1 MLENNNKKAIK
12 LITKR
17 TLRKNRTR
25 NTFAVL
31 AIVLTTL
38 MLTSVFSICFSLG
51 RNMNIMYLRQQ
62 GSKASIFLNN
72 PEEDQINKIK
82 NMEDVNAAG
91 IRIYVEN
98 VVSKDSNEETM
109 TLVYYDK
116 TEFEENLTPAI
127 SDIKGAYPVKADEIM
142 LSRSAM
148 EYLKITSPQKGMKI
162 ELDLEN
168 EKKEFQLSG
177 WYKDYSSLRGNYPV
191 FVSKAYIKKRGLSVD
206 KNGILSI
213 SPKVGKSEAV
223 LEEIEKKVTLK
234 DGQKVESEFNIQDEG
249 NDNMLVI
256 AVAICL
262 ISLIIIFS
270 GYLLI
275 YNVMYIS
282 VTKDI
287 RFYGMLKTIGT
298 SPKQIKGIVKGQVFR
313 LSFIGIPLGIL
324 LGTIISFVLTPLAMG
339 LFGGGRD
346 GIMPTEMTF
355 NPVIYIGTI
364 LFAIITVL
372 ISCRKPAKIASRIS
386 PVEALKFN
394 GITKVSPKR
403 GMKSTQGGKTYKM
416 AFRNVFREKKRT
428 LIVFASLFMGTM
440 AFLTVNTFIGSL
452 KLDNYVDAYLPNDYT
467 LNAYSDK
474 KESALELADEISK
487 IKGIQYVHVQKAT
500 DVSLEFNKDI
510 YQTFIE
516 RDLEFI
522 DKNELDE
529 AIRQYENGKIPYGT
543 TIISIGEEMVKKY
556 NQRLSKKIDID
567 AFLKGNVVIAGRVSK
582 AKEGDSLIGKNIKI
596 TDDKS
601 GKSLEAKVASVVS
614 DESCYGINV
623 GHFGLKPAE
632 PEYILVSDNFMKK
645 LTDTWYINNIIAD
658 CDEKY
663 EPQATMKIKG
673 LIKGNAAI
681 VYYIIKSEEIADFKT
696 SMTSM
701 NILTS
706 GVSLILILIGI
717 LNFVNVMVTGVYT
730 RRNELA
736 VLESIGMT
744 KKQVRNMLMF
754 EGLYYAVITIGLIM
768 TAGSGLMFLVAAM
781 AQKIA
786 DYAVF
791 YYPWGL
797 MAGIA
802 VFILCVCIIV
812 PVCVYRIVSKESV
825 TERLREME

>member
-25 NTFAVL
+25 NIFAVL

-38 MLTSVFSICFSLG
+38 MLTSVFTICLSLG
-51 RNMNIMYLRQQ
+51 KNMNIMYLRQQ
-62 GSKASIFLNN
+62 GSKASIFLNS
-72 PEEDQINKIK
+72 PEEEQINKIR

-91 IRIYVEN
+91 IRMYVEN
-98 VVSKDSNEETM
+98 IASKDNDEAM

-116 TEFEENLTPAI
+116 TEFEQNFMPAI
-127 SDIKGAYPVKADEIM
+127 SDIKGEYPVQADEIM
-142 LSRSAM
+142 LSQSVL

-162 ELDLEN
+162 DLDLESG
-168 EKKEFQLSG
+168 KKEFELSG
-177 WYKDYSSLRGNYPV
+177 WYKDYSRGIYPV
-191 FVSKAYIKKRGLSVD
+191 FVSKAYIEKQGLSINE
-206 KNGILSI
+206 NGILSI
-213 SPKVGKSEAV
+213 SPKEGKSETV
-223 LEEIEKKVTLK
+223 LEEIEKNVTFK
-234 DGQKVESEFNIQDEG
+234 DNQKVESEYNIQDE
-249 NDNMLVI
+249 NNSNLMVI
-256 AVAICL
+256 VVVICL

-313 LSFIGIPLGIL
+313 LSFIGIPLGIM

-339 LFGGGRD
+339 LFGGGG

-355 NPVIYIGTI
+355 HPMIYIGTI
-364 LFAIITVL
+364 LFAVITVL
-372 ISCRKPAKIASRIS
+372 VSCRKPAKIASRIP

-394 GITKVSPKR
+394 GITKVSRKK
-403 GMKSTQGGKTYKM
+403 GIKSTQGGKTYKM
-416 AFRNVFREKKRT
+416 AFRNVFREKKRA
-428 LIVFASLFMGTM
+428 LLVFASLFMGTM
-440 AFLTVNTFIGSL
+440 AFLTVNTFIGSM
-452 KLDNYVDAYLPNDYT
+452 KVENYVDAYLPNDYT

-474 KESALELADEISK
+474 KESALELAEEISK
-487 IKGIQYVHVQKAT
+487 IKGIQYVHVQKAA
-500 DVSLEFNKDI
+500 DISLEFHKDV
-510 YQTFIE
+510 YQPFIE
-516 RDLEFI
+516 RDLGDIINQTEM
-522 DKNELDE
+522 DE
-529 AIRQYENGKIPYGT
+529 AIRQYENGTIPYQT
-543 TIISIGEEMVKKY
+543 TLISISEEMVKKY
-556 NQRLSKKIDID
+556 NERLTKKIDVD
-567 AFLKGNVVIAGRVSK
+567 AFLKGNVAIAGSV
-582 AKEGDSLIGKNIKI
+582 AKVKDGDRLVGKNIKI
-596 TDDKS
+596 TDSKS
-601 GKSLEAKVASVVS
+601 GKCQEVKVASVVS
-614 DESCYGINV
+614 DESRYGINV
-623 GHFGLKPAE
+623 GHFGVKAGE
-632 PEYILVSDNFMKK
+632 PEYVLVSDNFMKK

-663 EPQATMKIKG
+663 EPQITMKIKE
-673 LIKGNAAI
+673 LLKGSTAI
-681 VYYIIKSEEIADFKT
+681 VYSMIKSEEISDFKS

-706 GVSLILILIGI
+706 GVSFILILIGI

-730 RRNELA
+730 RKNELA

-744 KKQVRNMLMF
+744 KKQVRDMLMF
-754 EGLYYAVITIGLIM
+754 EGMYYAVITIGLIM
-768 TAGSGLMFLVAAM
+768 TAGSGLMFLVADM

-791 YYPWGL
+791 YYPWGI
-797 MAGIA
+797 MAAIA

-812 PVCVYRIVSKESV
+812 PVCVYRIVLKESV